1 MDRHASSAELK
12 AKAKGQMLGK
22 YGTLV
27 PAILVVEVIMMAIN
41 FMATF
46 SLDTRTMPG
55 LTIQFVIE
63 CLLQLLAGIF
73 LAGQTYMYLNVS
85 CGGNIKISDVFYG
98 FSNHPD
104 KAILIQLLQLLL
116 CLAFFVPLFICLG
129 VFTFIDGTFS
139 VMLLL
144 LSVTFCI
151 GLVGS
156 TIISLQY
163 SQSYFVM
170 LDFPEFT
177 AVQCLRYSREIMKG
191 NKARRFYLGVSFLPL
206 YLLGL
211 LTCCIG
217 LLFAIPYS
225 NTAFCNFYLELM
237 SCRNSHS
244 RTNPSQE

>member
-27 PAILVVEVIMMAIN
+27 PAFLVVEAIMVTIS
-41 FMATF
+41 FLATF
-46 SLDTRTMPG
+46 SLDTRSMTG

-73 LAGQTYMYLNVS
+73 IAGQTYMYLNVS

-98 FSNHPD
+98 FTNHPD

-116 CLAFFVPLFICLG
+116 CLVFFIPLFICLG
-129 VFTFIDGTFS
+129 IFAFIDGSLS

-144 LSVTFCI
+144 LSITFCI

-170 LDFPEFT
+170 LDFPDFT
-177 AVQCLRYSREIMKG
+177 AIQCLRYSREIMKG
-191 NKARRFYLGVSFLPL
+191 NKARRFYLGVSFIPL

-217 LLFAIPYS
+217 LLFVTPYA
-225 NTAFCNFYLELM
+225 NTTFSNFYLELM
-237 SCRNSHS
+237 SYRNSH
-244 RTNPSQE
+244 NL